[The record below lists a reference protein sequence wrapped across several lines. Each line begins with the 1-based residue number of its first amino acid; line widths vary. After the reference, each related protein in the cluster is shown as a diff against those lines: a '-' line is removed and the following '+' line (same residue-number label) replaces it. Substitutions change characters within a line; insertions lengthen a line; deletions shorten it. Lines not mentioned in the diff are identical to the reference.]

1 MTYDELIQEV
11 FAWFPRA
18 DIEKGPNIS
27 QEVKKVLDMFSGA
40 DVVWIGGIDV
50 LDENW
55 IAVYSD
61 TILLI
66 NFSCS
71 G

>member
-1 MTYDELIQEV
+1 MRLVNSDEGI
-11 FAWFPRA
+11 
-18 DIEKGPNIS
+18 
-27 QEVKKVLDMFSGA
+27 KKVLDMFSGA
-40 DVVWIGGIDV
+40 DAVWIGGIDG

-55 IAVYSD
+55 IAVYAD